1 MSKSLR
7 VPGLVAFA
15 LALACQ
21 PLTSRAD
28 CVDGVRDATA
38 GEQSFSARASA
49 SLAAAI
55 PAPTVNAVRRGAPFN
70 FKAPP
75 RTGGGCRGTPEGGF
89 EVSEQA
95 GYLYTFPRHEHDRVG
110 AERRA
115 VVERIRAIE
124 ALPPDKEAERKA
136 LEDQARAVYAQG
148 PRRSRRDPPFTAE
161 QQAESNRKTA
171 EGDALM
177 QKSRE
182 VTFEHVKS
190 VRALVEP
197 LRAEEK
203 RLETFPQEFVVSL
216 QMNVAKPP
224 SPVSALDRDVM
235 VLGAPAPARS
245 AGFRVVNVV
254 LELRG
259 PQGPARKALLDSIDM
274 AWLQGL
280 IGKPPP
286 EVAASEANAVRLA
299 ALPPAT
305 VAAVPSTTLVAL
317 PAAGAPAVAPQPSAP
332 PAAPQASPAPSA
344 PAPSA
349 PTPAAQPAPAPAPPV
364 ASAPAPAPAPA
375 QPGTPPANC
384 PPPASA
390 QGGQAANAGAAIGG
404 AVLGGGFGR
413 NLGSM
418 IGGAVGAVTGSATP
432 GCPT

>member
-1 MSKSLR
+1 MASL
-7 VPGLVAFA
+7 
-15 LALACQ
+15 
-21 PLTSRAD
+21 AD
-28 CVDGVRDATA
+28 CVDGVREATA
-38 GEQSFSARASA
+38 GELSFTARASA

-75 RTGGGCRGTPEGGF
+75 RTGGGCRGLPEGGF
-89 EVSEQA
+89 GVSEQA
-95 GYLYTFPRHEHDRVG
+95 GYLYTFPRHEYDRVG

-115 VVERIRAIE
+115 VVERIGAIE
-124 ALPPDKEAERKA
+124 ALPPEKEAERKA

-190 VRALVEP
+190 VRAQVEP

-203 RLETFPQEFVVSL
+203 RLETFPQEFVVAL
-216 QMNVAKPP
+216 EMNVAKLP
-224 SPVSALDRDVM
+224 SPISAGDGEVV

-245 AGFRVVNVV
+245 AGFRVVNIV
-254 LELRG
+254 LAVRG
-259 PQGPARKALLDSIDM
+259 PQGPARKALLDSIDT

-286 EVAASEANAVRLA
+286 EAAVSEANAVRLA
-299 ALPPAT
+299 ALPPAP
-305 VAAVPSTTLVAL
+305 VAAVPSTTLVAV
-317 PAAGAPAVAPQPSAP
+317 PAAGAPAVAPRPSPQPV
-332 PAAPQASPAPSA
+332 APQASPAPSV
-344 PAPSA
+344 
-349 PTPAAQPAPAPAPPV
+349 PAPAPPV
-364 ASAPAPAPAPA
+364 ASAPAPAPA
-375 QPGTPPANC
+375 QPGTAPANC
-384 PPPASA
+384 PPPSSGQA
-390 QGGQAANAGAAIGG
+390 GQAANAGATLGG
-404 AVLGGGFGR
+404 ALLGGGFGR
-413 NLGSM
+413 NIGSM

-432 GCPT
+432 GCPN

>member
-1 MSKSLR
+1 MSMSLR

-28 CVDGVRDATA
+28 CVDGVREATA
-38 GEQSFSARASA
+38 NEQSFSARAA
-49 SLAAAI
+49 AALAAAI
-55 PAPTVNAVRRGAPFN
+55 PGPTANAARRGASFD

-75 RTGGGCRGTPEGGF
+75 SRLGSLCRGTPEGGF
-89 EVSEQA
+89 GVTGGG
-95 GYLYTFPRHEHDRVG
+95 GYLYTFPRAEADRVNV
-110 AERRA
+110 ERRA

-124 ALPPDKEAERKA
+124 ALPPEKEAERKA
-136 LEDQARAVYAQG
+136 LEDQARAVYAQA
-148 PRRSRRDPPFTAE
+148 PRRSRSDPPFTPE
-161 QQAESNRKTA
+161 QQAEVDRKSA
-171 EGDALM
+171 EGRALE
-177 QKSRE
+177 QRSRE
-182 VTFEHVKS
+182 VTFAHVQS
-190 VRALVEP
+190 VRAQVEP

-317 PAAGAPAVAPQPSAP
+317 PAAGAPAVAPQPSAQ

-344 PAPSA
+344 PAP
-349 PTPAAQPAPAPAPPV
+349 AAQPATAPPPAPPV
-364 ASAPAPAPAPA
+364 ASAPAPA

-384 PPPASA
+384 PPPSA

-418 IGGAVGAVTGSATP
+418 LGGAVGAVTGSAPP
-432 GCPT
+432 GCPN